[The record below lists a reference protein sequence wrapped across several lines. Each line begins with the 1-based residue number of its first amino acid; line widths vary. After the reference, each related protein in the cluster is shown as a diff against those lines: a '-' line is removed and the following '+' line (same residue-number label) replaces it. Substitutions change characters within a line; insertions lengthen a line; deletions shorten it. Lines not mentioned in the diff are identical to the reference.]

1 MDTQRLWEYFC
12 LTGEPLVYLL
22 YQAAR
27 EDQDSR
33 RAGRRIRRRADAL
46 RT

>member
-27 EDQDSR
+27 EDQKPGSP
-33 RAGRRIRRRADAL
+33 AGA
-46 RT
+46 

>member
-27 EDQDSR
+27 DRESGGGIS
-33 RAGRRIRRRADAL
+33 A
-46 RT
+46 

>member
-1 MDTQRLWEYFC
+1 MDLQMIWECFC

-27 EDQDSR
+27 EDQTPGGP
-33 RAGRRIRRRADAL
+33 AGA
-46 RT
+46 

>member
-1 MDTQRLWEYFC
+1 MDKQRLWECFC

-27 EDQDSR
+27 DRESGGEIS
-33 RAGRRIRRRADAL
+33 A
-46 RT
+46 

>member
-1 MDTQRLWEYFC
+1 MDAQALWEYFC

-27 EDQDSR
+27 EDQTSGGP
-33 RAGRRIRRRADAL
+33 ASA
-46 RT
+46 

>member
-1 MDTQRLWEYFC
+1 MDMQKLWEYFC

-27 EDQDSR
+27 GQETGGLS
-33 RAGRRIRRRADAL
+33 A
-46 RT
+46 

>member
-1 MDTQRLWEYFC
+1 MDLQMRGECFC

-27 EDQDSR
+27 EDQTPGGP
-33 RAGRRIRRRADAL
+33 AGA
-46 RT
+46 

>member
-1 MDTQRLWEYFC
+1 MDAQALWECFC

-27 EDQDSR
+27 EAQTSGGP
-33 RAGRRIRRRADAL
+33 ASA
-46 RT
+46 

>member
-1 MDTQRLWEYFC
+1 MDTQRLWECFC

-22 YQAAR
+22 YQPLWTRSPAAGSAHR
-27 EDQDSR
+27 TE
-33 RAGRRIRRRADAL
+33 ADAL